1 MSNQDVSGGV
11 YFTKRKAGADGAKR
25 KPAKR
30 APKAK
35 KAPIVIHQAKLTA
48 PLRALSLGPEGLPT
62 VEELMANPRLL
73 VKASE
78 PVQKQLLAKI
88 QNRSSE
94 EARARYAQAIQ
105 PQQLDAIRQ
114 EQTQGRLEARAN
126 TQDALD
132 HLTALRQSV
141 QGMGPQLANFLA
153 PRLDALEQGLATSQA
168 QGQPLATGD
177 LSSYAGVFADV
188 NRPTGAEMQGLTKQ
202 ALSGY
207 AKARGMS
214 GYSALSKGMLINKI
228 ENETPTGIV
237 GLGLK
242 KRKVKGGAFA
252 LPTGTNPTGTPVSG
266 GGMFNNALHGKHG
279 PNYVAPPV
287 IDDLVA
293 KYGTPPDTKGGDLLS
308 FFKMPID
315 LLSVMEKLKNA
326 SVGGALSDTDAKAI
340 QQQAHGVQGGGFFGD
355 LLKGVARVA
364 LPMVAPM
371 LGPLAPI
378 AGAVLPHLLG
388 GGLADNLTIAQ
399 RKKHLKTFVDLLQRS
414 QGGALSDTDKQKL
427 HAYTG
432 GGFFGDIFKGIAKV
446 ALPALLPVVAPMLG
460 PLAPIAG
467 AVLPHL
473 LGGKLK
479 KGKHVQEVQNG
490 VNLKKHFKKFMSL
503 ARTIQKGGT
512 LSPAMNKKFND
523 YRQLNA
529 GGFFGDVWSGI
540 KKGAS
545 WAGTKVME
553 NLPAIIENA
562 PKAIALVKGLMN
574 KG

>member
-25 KPAKR
+25 KTAKK
-30 APKAK
+30 KAK

-88 QNRSSE
+88 QGRSAE

-105 PQQLDAIRQ
+105 PQQLDALRQ
-114 EQTQGRLEARAN
+114 EQTQVRLEARAN

-168 QGQPLATGD
+168 RGQPLATGD

-252 LPTGTNPTGTPVSG
+252 LPTGTDPTGTPTEGIVNG
-266 GGMFNNALHGKHG
+266 GGVFDNSLHGKHG
-279 PNYVAPPV
+279 PA
-287 IDDLVA
+287 IDTLVT
-293 KYGTPPDTKGGDLLS
+293 KYGVPPDTKGGSLLS
-308 FFKMPID
+308 FFKMPVD
-315 LLSVMEKLKNA
+315 LLNVMDKLKNA

-340 QQQAHGVQGGGFFGD
+340 QEQAHGVQGGGFFGD

-388 GGLADNLTIAQ
+388 GGLADNLTISQ
-399 RKKHLKTFVDLLQRS
+399 RKKHLKTFVDLLHRS

-432 GGFFGDIFKGIAKV
+432 GGLFGDIFKTIGRV
-446 ALPALLPVVAPMLG
+446 ALPALLPMVAPMLG

-473 LGGKLK
+473 LGGKLR
-479 KGKHVQEVQNG
+479 GKHVQEVQNG

-503 ARTIQKGGT
+503 ARTIQKGGA

-545 WAGTKVME
+545 WAGTQVMN

>member
-388 GGLADNLTIAQ
+388 G
-399 RKKHLKTFVDLLQRS
+399 
-414 QGGALSDTDKQKL
+414 
-427 HAYTG
+427 
-432 GGFFGDIFKGIAKV
+432 
-446 ALPALLPVVAPMLG
+446 
-460 PLAPIAG
+460 
-467 AVLPHL
+467 
-473 LGGKLK
+473 KLK